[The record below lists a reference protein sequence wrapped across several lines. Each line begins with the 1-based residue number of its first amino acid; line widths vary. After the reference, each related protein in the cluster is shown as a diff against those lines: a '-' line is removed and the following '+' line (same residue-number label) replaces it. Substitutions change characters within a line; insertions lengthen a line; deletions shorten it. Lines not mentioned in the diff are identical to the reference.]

1 MAASEADSS
10 LVPLADRV
18 RALQATRVG
27 LVLALVAVAALG
39 ELGTRDAV
47 TTGAVGVGYLLLTS
61 LTLRAPRL
69 RRGAAI
75 TLTGA
80 ALLVDGLLLGALVYG
95 ATGFG
100 SPVVALV
107 MVHAV
112 AVTLLSSFRT
122 GLKVTVWHTLVMT
135 STYELAG
142 AGLVDGPE
150 AGRWQ
155 PALTAVAV
163 LWLVTLA
170 TASFAS
176 VNERE
181 IRRRNYDLLALTRFS
196 LRLEASLRPSDVGAT
211 LLEAVCEDQGARRA
225 VLLSAVGTRFERVAG
240 RGDEAVGDP
249 ELDAGRDA
257 MVLTAV
263 EQHRTLRIARLHPDK
278 DPWLSRALPGA
289 QNLVLVPVYAD
300 GAVAGLLAAEH
311 GAAHG
316 SRMEA
321 RVLGM
326 IERYASHA
334 ALALTN
340 ARLLAQ
346 MRQLAETDGL
356 TGVANRRTLDT
367 VLLEE
372 LMIARAHGRPLS
384 MVLLDLDHFKRLNDT
399 QGHQVGDAVLRSV
412 GAALSRTCRPSDLV
426 ARYGGEEFAVVLP
439 GADAEGAYALAERLR
454 AAVMTL
460 TDAGPAGSVTASLG
474 VAVTLDG
481 DVAPQDL
488 IAVADRSL
496 YTSKSEGR
504 NRVTTQVLVAPAA
517 PTQHLDLPSG
527 LPPTPGQGFM
537 SPAGLPMGKMT

>member
-1 MAASEADSS
+1 MANAEPDGS

-27 LVLALVAVAALG
+27 LVGALVAAAALG
-39 ELGTRDAV
+39 ELGGRSVLATGV
-47 TTGAVGVGYLLLTS
+47 VGAVYLLVTS
-61 LTLRAPRL
+61 VTLRAPRL

-75 TLTGA
+75 TLSGT
-80 ALLVDGLLLGALVYG
+80 ALLADGLVLGVLVYG
-95 ATGFG
+95 SIGFWT
-100 SPVVALV
+100 PVVALV

-122 GLKVTVWHTLVMT
+122 GLKVAVWHTLVMS

-142 AGLVDGPE
+142 AGLVDGPT
-150 AGRWQ
+150 AGAWQ
-155 PALTAVAV
+155 PVLAAVGV

-170 TASFAS
+170 TASFGS

-196 LRLEASLRPSDVGAT
+196 MRLEASLSPSDVGST
-211 LLEAVCEDQGARRA
+211 LLDAVCDDQGAERA

-240 RGDEAVGDP
+240 HGDEGVTDP
-249 ELDAGRDA
+249 GLDAGRDV
-257 MVLTAV
+257 MVLRAV
-263 EQHRTLRIARLHPDK
+263 NGHRTLRVAQLDEVQ

-289 QNLVLVPVYAD
+289 RNVVLVPVYAD

-356 TGVANRRTLDT
+356 TGVANRRTFDT

-372 LMIARAHGRPLS
+372 LMISRAQGRPLGL
-384 MVLLDLDHFKRLNDT
+384 VLLDLDHFKRLNDT
-399 QGHQVGDAVLRSV
+399 LGHQTGDAVLRSV
-412 GAALSRTCRPSDLV
+412 GGVLDRACRPSDLV

-439 GADAEGAYALAERLR
+439 GVDAEGAGALAERLR
-454 AAVMTL
+454 AAVLTL
-460 TDAGPAGSVTASLG
+460 TDAGPAGSVTASFG

-481 DVAPQDL
+481 DAAPQDMV
-488 IAVADRSL
+488 AVADRSL
-496 YTSKSEGR
+496 YRSKESGR
-504 NRVTTQVLVAPAA
+504 NRVTTQVLVAA
-517 PTQHLDLPSG
+517 PG
-527 LPPTPGQGFM
+527 R
-537 SPAGLPMGKMT
+537 PAGPG